1 MESRQSRMDKYYDSD
16 IDIDDSSVTTS
27 RTKKNQE
34 LYKEV
39 GTLDLED
46 FDLNNNVS
54 IIGESTESISLDE
67 IQDIL
72 SEKYRDN
79 NRSKSIGDTEE
90 IALPKINLDETREY
104 DLNSI
109 LEKVKESKE
118 VDYEEE
124 RLRKVRSSQYDI
136 LKDLDKLTNEEE
148 IDEEDLY
155 ADEMVSTD
163 EIIEPKEEIKV
174 VAEDAKQEKE
184 LLDLIDTIV
193 AKELISDDTDEI
205 AVTEDNSEE
214 VVGELD
220 PLDILSDLRG
230 DDDTKVMGAI
240 QIDEETEKT
249 LGLDTN
255 EFAIDE
261 DEEETGELEYIP
273 EDEDSVDKKIEETE
287 EVKVTQVTED
297 TLSNSF
303 ATASIKITEEDF
315 DDFDDLKEKGGFGKV
330 IIILVVL
337 ALVAAFVFGILIS
350 LVCATQGYETKGGA
364 KDVGVSTTQAAVLS
378 TVYMLFADFI
388 INIIFYL

>member
-1 MESRQSRMDKYYDSD
+1 MESRQSRMDKYYESD
-16 IDIDDSSVTTS
+16 IDIDDSSVTVS

-39 GTLDLED
+39 GALDLED

-79 NRSKSIGDTEE
+79 NRSRSIGDTEE

-124 RLRKVRSSQYDI
+124 RLKKVRSSQYDI
-136 LKDLDKLTNEEE
+136 LKDLDKLTNDEE

-155 ADEMVSTD
+155 ED
-163 EIIEPKEEIKV
+163 EIVSKEEILPAKPEVRV
-174 VAEDAKQEKE
+174 VAENEKQEKE

-193 AKELISDDTDEI
+193 AKELIVDDTDEI
-205 AVTEDNSEE
+205 AVVKEENISEVE
-214 VVGELD
+214 EITGELD

-230 DDDTKVMGAI
+230 DDTKVMGAI

-249 LGLDTN
+249 LGLDTD
-255 EFAIDE
+255 EIAMDEE
-261 DEEETGELEYIP
+261 DEEDTSELKYIE
-273 EDEDSVDKKIEETE
+273 EDEDSIDKKLEETE
-287 EVKVTQVTED
+287 EVRVTQVTED

-303 ATASIKITEEDF
+303 ATESLNITEDDF
-315 DDFDDLKEKGGFGKV
+315 DDFDDLKEKGGLGKV
-330 IIILVVL
+330 LIVL
-337 ALVAAFVFGILIS
+337 MVIALVIAFV
-350 LVCATQGYETKGGA
+350 
-364 KDVGVSTTQAAVLS
+364 VGLL
-378 TVYMLFADFI
+378 MLLGKI
-388 INIIFYL
+388 

>member
-1 MESRQSRMDKYYDSD
+1 MQSRQSRMDKYYESD
-16 IDIDDSSVTTS
+16 IDIDDSSVVTS

-67 IQDIL
+67 IQGIL

-79 NRSKSIGDTEE
+79 DRSKSIGDTEE

-118 VDYEEE
+118 IDYEED
-124 RLRKVRSSQYDI
+124 RLKKVRSTQYDI
-136 LKDLDKLTNEEE
+136 LKDLDKLTEEE
-148 IDEEDLY
+148 VEEEDLY
-155 ADEMVSTD
+155 ED
-163 EIIEPKEEIKV
+163 EIVSDEEVVPARPEVRV
-174 VAEDAKQEKE
+174 VAEDEKQEKE

-193 AKELISDDTDEI
+193 AKELISDDTEEI
-205 AVTEDNSEE
+205 PVDTEEE
-214 VVGELD
+214 IVGELD

-249 LGLDTN
+249 LGLST
-255 EFAIDE
+255 EEIALDE
-261 DEEETGELEYIP
+261 NDEEDTGTLEYIE
-273 EDEDSVDKKIEETE
+273 EDEDDVEIKLKEATE
-287 EVKVTQVTED
+287 EVKVTKVTED

-303 ATASIKITEEDF
+303 ATDSLKITDEDF
-315 DDFDDLKEKGGFGKV
+315 DDFADLKEKGGFGKV
-330 IIILVVL
+330 VIILGIL
-337 ALVAAFVFGILIS
+337 ALVAAFIFGII
-350 LVCATQGYETKGGA
+350 
-364 KDVGVSTTQAAVLS
+364 
-378 TVYMLFADFI
+378 LF
-388 INIIFYL
+388 INK

>member
-1 MESRQSRMDKYYDSD
+1 MQSRQSRMDKYYDSD
-16 IDIDDSSVTTS
+16 IDIDDSSVMPS
-27 RTKKNQE
+27 RTRKNQE

-79 NRSKSIGDTEE
+79 QRSKSIGDTEQIE
-90 IALPKINLDETREY
+90 LPKINLDETREY

-118 VDYEEE
+118 IDYEEE
-124 RLRKVRSSQYDI
+124 RLKKVRSSQYDI

-155 ADEMVSTD
+155 EDEIVSTEEVED
-163 EIIEPKEEIKV
+163 KKIEVRV
-174 VAEDAKQEKE
+174 VAEDEKQEKE

-193 AKELISDDTDEI
+193 AKELISDDTEEI
-205 AVTEDNSEE
+205 AVENEE
-214 VVGELD
+214 EVGELD

-240 QIDEETEKT
+240 QLDEENENT
-249 LGLDTN
+249 LGLST
-255 EFAIDE
+255 EEIALDE
-261 DEEETGELEYIP
+261 DEADEEDTNSLEYIE
-273 EDEDSVDKKIEETE
+273 EDEDETIIKEATE

-303 ATASIKITEEDF
+303 ANDSIKITEEDF
-315 DDFDDLKEKGGFGKV
+315 DDFADLKENGGLSKV
-330 IIILVVL
+330 LMILIII
-337 ALVAAFVFGILIS
+337 ALIIAFVFGVI
-350 LVCATQGYETKGGA
+350 
-364 KDVGVSTTQAAVLS
+364 VLFNK
-378 TVYMLFADFI
+378 L
-388 INIIFYL
+388 

>member
-1 MESRQSRMDKYYDSD
+1 M
-16 IDIDDSSVTTS
+16 
-27 RTKKNQE
+27 
-34 LYKEV
+34 
-39 GTLDLED
+39 
-46 FDLNNNVS
+46 
-54 IIGESTESISLDE
+54 
-67 IQDIL
+67 
-72 SEKYRDN
+72 
-79 NRSKSIGDTEE
+79 
-90 IALPKINLDETREY
+90 
-104 DLNSI
+104 
-109 LEKVKESKE
+109 
-118 VDYEEE
+118 
-124 RLRKVRSSQYDI
+124 
-136 LKDLDKLTNEEE
+136 TNEEE

-205 AVTEDNSEE
+205 AVTEDDSEE

-255 EFAIDE
+255 EFAMDE
-261 DEEETGELEYIP
+261 EEEETGELEYIP

-303 ATASIKITEEDF
+303 ATDSLKITEEDF

-337 ALVAAFVFGILIS
+337 ALVAAFVFGIL
-350 LVCATQGYETKGGA
+350 
-364 KDVGVSTTQAAVLS
+364 
-378 TVYMLFADFI
+378 MLLGKI
-388 INIIFYL
+388 

>member
-1 MESRQSRMDKYYDSD
+1 MQSRQSRMDKYYDSD
-16 IDIDDSSVTTS
+16 IDIDDNSVIPS

-79 NRSKSIGDTEE
+79 GRSKSIGDTEE

-109 LEKVKESKE
+109 LEKVKENKE
-118 VDYEEE
+118 IDYEEE
-124 RLRKVRSSQYDI
+124 RLKKVRSSQYDI
-136 LKDLDKLTNEEE
+136 LKDLDKLTNEEDIE
-148 IDEEDLY
+148 EEDLY
-155 ADEMVSTD
+155 EDDVVPPSI
-163 EIIEPKEEIKV
+163 EIEEEKHEVKV
-174 VAEDAKQEKE
+174 VAENEKQEKE
-184 LLDLIDTIV
+184 LLELIDTIV

-205 AVTEDNSEE
+205 PVENDDEP
-214 VVGELD
+214 VGELD

-249 LGLDTN
+249 LGLST
-255 EFAIDE
+255 EEIALDE
-261 DEEETGELEYIP
+261 DDEEDTGSLEYIE
-273 EDEDSVDKKIEETE
+273 EDEVEEKIKEATE

-303 ATASIKITEEDF
+303 ATDSIKITEEDF
-315 DDFDDLKEKGGFGKV
+315 DDFADLKEKGGFGKV
-330 IIILVVL
+330 VMILIIL
-337 ALVAAFVFGILIS
+337 ALIVAFIFGVIL
-350 LVCATQGYETKGGA
+350 
-364 KDVGVSTTQAAVLS
+364 
-378 TVYMLFADFI
+378 LF
-388 INIIFYL
+388 NKL

>member
-1 MESRQSRMDKYYDSD
+1 MDSRQSRMDKYYDSD
-16 IDIDDSSVTTS
+16 IDIDDSSVVTS

-124 RLRKVRSSQYDI
+124 RLKKVRSSQYDI

-155 ADEMVSTD
+155 EDEVVAIEEEEEEKVVSRP
-163 EIIEPKEEIKV
+163 EVRV
-174 VAEDAKQEKE
+174 VAEDEKQEKE
-184 LLDLIDTIV
+184 LLELIDTIV

-205 AVTEDNSEE
+205 VTVEEDNEE
-214 VVGELD
+214 LTGELD

-255 EFAIDE
+255 EFAMYE

-287 EVKVTQVTED
+287 EVKVTQITED

-303 ATASIKITEEDF
+303 ATDSLKITAEDF

-330 IIILVVL
+330 LIILVVL
-337 ALVAAFVFGILIS
+337 ALVAAFVYGIL
-350 LVCATQGYETKGGA
+350 
-364 KDVGVSTTQAAVLS
+364 
-378 TVYMLFADFI
+378 MLLGKI
-388 INIIFYL
+388 

>member
-1 MESRQSRMDKYYDSD
+1 MQSRQSRMDKYYDSN
-16 IDIDDSSVTTS
+16 IDIDDSSVMPS

-79 NRSKSIGDTEE
+79 GRNKSIGDTEE

-109 LEKVKESKE
+109 LEKVKENKE
-118 VDYEEE
+118 IDYEEE

-136 LKDLDKLTNEEE
+136 LKDLDKLNNDEDIE
-148 IDEEDLY
+148 EEDLY
-155 ADEMVSTD
+155 EDDVVLPSN
-163 EIIEPKEEIKV
+163 EIVEEKVEVKV
-174 VAEDAKQEKE
+174 VAENEKQEKE
-184 LLDLIDTIV
+184 LLELIDTIV

-205 AVTEDNSEE
+205 PIEIDDEP
-214 VVGELD
+214 VGELD

-249 LGLDTN
+249 LGLFT
-255 EFAIDE
+255 EEIVLDE
-261 DEEETGELEYIP
+261 DEEYEDTASLECIE
-273 EDEDSVDKKIEETE
+273 EDEVESKIKEATE

-303 ATASIKITEEDF
+303 ATESIKITDEDF
-315 DDFDDLKEKGGFGKV
+315 DDFADLKEKGGLGKV
-330 IIILVVL
+330 VMILIIL
-337 ALVAAFVFGILIS
+337 ALIVAFVFGVIL
-350 LVCATQGYETKGGA
+350 
-364 KDVGVSTTQAAVLS
+364 
-378 TVYMLFADFI
+378 LF
-388 INIIFYL
+388 NKL

>member
-1 MESRQSRMDKYYDSD
+1 MDSRQSRMDKYYDSD
-16 IDIDDSSVTTS
+16 IDIDDSSVVTS

-124 RLRKVRSSQYDI
+124 RLKKVRSSQYDI

-155 ADEMVSTD
+155 EDEVVAIEEEEEEKVVSRP
-163 EIIEPKEEIKV
+163 EVRV
-174 VAEDAKQEKE
+174 VAEDEKQEKE
-184 LLDLIDTIV
+184 LLELIDTIV

-205 AVTEDNSEE
+205 VTVEEDNEE
-214 VVGELD
+214 ITGELD

-255 EFAIDE
+255 EFAMYE

-287 EVKVTQVTED
+287 EVKVTQITED

-303 ATASIKITEEDF
+303 ATDSLKITAEDF

-330 IIILVVL
+330 LIILVVL
-337 ALVAAFVFGILIS
+337 ALVAAFVYGIL
-350 LVCATQGYETKGGA
+350 
-364 KDVGVSTTQAAVLS
+364 
-378 TVYMLFADFI
+378 MLLGKI
-388 INIIFYL
+388 

>member
-1 MESRQSRMDKYYDSD
+1 MDSRQSRMDKYYDSD
-16 IDIDDSSVTTS
+16 IDIDDSSVVTS

-124 RLRKVRSSQYDI
+124 RLKKVRSSQYDI

-155 ADEMVSTD
+155 EDEVVAIEDEEEEKVVSRP
-163 EIIEPKEEIKV
+163 EVRV
-174 VAEDAKQEKE
+174 VAEDEKQEKE
-184 LLDLIDTIV
+184 LLELIDTIV

-205 AVTEDNSEE
+205 VTVEEDNEE
-214 VVGELD
+214 ITGELD

-255 EFAIDE
+255 EFAMDE

-273 EDEDSVDKKIEETE
+273 EDEDSVDKKLEETE

-303 ATASIKITEEDF
+303 ATDSLKITAEDF

-330 IIILVVL
+330 LIILVVL
-337 ALVAAFVFGILIS
+337 ALVAAFVYGIL
-350 LVCATQGYETKGGA
+350 
-364 KDVGVSTTQAAVLS
+364 
-378 TVYMLFADFI
+378 MLLGKI
-388 INIIFYL
+388 

>member
-16 IDIDDSSVTTS
+16 IEIDDSSARTS

-67 IQDIL
+67 IQGIL

-118 VDYEEE
+118 VDYEAE
-124 RLRKVRSSQYDI
+124 RLKKVRSSQYDI

-155 ADEMVSTD
+155 ED
-163 EIIEPKEEIKV
+163 EIVSDEEIVPARPEVKV
-174 VAEDAKQEKE
+174 VAEDAKQERE

-205 AVTEDNSEE
+205 PISNDEDSKLLEE
-214 VVGELD
+214 DVEITGELD

-249 LGLDTN
+249 LGLDTD
-255 EFAIDE
+255 EFAM
-261 DEEETGELEYIP
+261 DEEDTAELEYIE
-273 EDEDSVDKKIEETE
+273 EDEESVDKKIEETE

-303 ATASIKITEEDF
+303 ATDSLKITEEDF

-330 IIILVVL
+330 LIILIVL
-337 ALVAAFVFGILIS
+337 GLVAAFI
-350 LVCATQGYETKGGA
+350 
-364 KDVGVSTTQAAVLS
+364 VGLL
-378 TVYMLFADFI
+378 MLLGKI
-388 INIIFYL
+388 

>member
-163 EIIEPKEEIKV
+163 EIIETKEEIKV

-205 AVTEDNSEE
+205 AVTEDNNEE

-255 EFAIDE
+255 EFAMDE
-261 DEEETGELEYIP
+261 EEEETGELEYIP

-303 ATASIKITEEDF
+303 ATDSLKITEEDF

-337 ALVAAFVFGILIS
+337 ALVAAFVFGIL
-350 LVCATQGYETKGGA
+350 
-364 KDVGVSTTQAAVLS
+364 
-378 TVYMLFADFI
+378 MLLGKI
-388 INIIFYL
+388 

>member
-1 MESRQSRMDKYYDSD
+1 MQSRQSRMDKYYDSD
-16 IDIDDSSVTTS
+16 IDIDDSSVVPS

-72 SEKYRDN
+72 SEKYRDSGRN
-79 NRSKSIGDTEE
+79 KSIGDTEE

-109 LEKVKESKE
+109 LEKVKENKE
-118 VDYEEE
+118 IDYEEE
-124 RLRKVRSSQYDI
+124 RLKKVRSSQYDI
-136 LKDLDKLTNEEE
+136 LKDLDKLTNEEDIE
-148 IDEEDLY
+148 EEDLY
-155 ADEMVSTD
+155 EDDVVPPSMEIEDEKPEV
-163 EIIEPKEEIKV
+163 KV
-174 VAEDAKQEKE
+174 VAENEKQEKE
-184 LLDLIDTIV
+184 LLELIDTIV

-205 AVTEDNSEE
+205 PIENDDEP
-214 VVGELD
+214 VGELD

-249 LGLDTN
+249 LGLST
-255 EFAIDE
+255 EEIALDE
-261 DEEETGELEYIP
+261 DDEEDTGSLEYIE
-273 EDEDSVDKKIEETE
+273 EDEVESKIKEATE

-303 ATASIKITEEDF
+303 ATDSIKITEEDF
-315 DDFDDLKEKGGFGKV
+315 DDFADLKEKSGFGKV
-330 IIILVVL
+330 VMILIIL
-337 ALVAAFVFGILIS
+337 ALIVAFIFGVIL
-350 LVCATQGYETKGGA
+350 
-364 KDVGVSTTQAAVLS
+364 
-378 TVYMLFADFI
+378 LF
-388 INIIFYL
+388 NKL

>member
-155 ADEMVSTD
+155 ADEMVSTG

-205 AVTEDNSEE
+205 AVTEDNNEE

-303 ATASIKITEEDF
+303 ATGSLKITEEDF

-337 ALVAAFVFGILIS
+337 ALVAAFVFGIL
-350 LVCATQGYETKGGA
+350 
-364 KDVGVSTTQAAVLS
+364 
-378 TVYMLFADFI
+378 MLLGKI
-388 INIIFYL
+388 

>member
-174 VAEDAKQEKE
+174 VAEDPKQEKE

-205 AVTEDNSEE
+205 AVTEDNNEE

-261 DEEETGELEYIP
+261 DEEGTGELEYIP

-303 ATASIKITEEDF
+303 ATDSLKITEEDF

-337 ALVAAFVFGILIS
+337 ALVAAFVFGIL
-350 LVCATQGYETKGGA
+350 
-364 KDVGVSTTQAAVLS
+364 
-378 TVYMLFADFI
+378 MLLGKI
-388 INIIFYL
+388 

>member
-1 MESRQSRMDKYYDSD
+1 MESRQSRMDKYYNSD
-16 IDIDDSSVTTS
+16 IDIDDNSVTTS
-27 RTKKNQE
+27 RTRKNQE

-109 LEKVKESKE
+109 LEKVKGSKE

-124 RLRKVRSSQYDI
+124 RLKKVRSSQYDI

-148 IDEEDLY
+148 IEEEDLY
-155 ADEMVSTD
+155 EYEDNNVSETSENDVVSDIDKIEETSKPEKEMDTT
-163 EIIEPKEEIKV
+163 
-174 VAEDAKQEKE
+174 EKE

-193 AKELISDDTDEI
+193 AKELIDEESLE
-205 AVTEDNSEE
+205 VEKEE
-214 VVGELD
+214 EFVGELD

-240 QIDEETEKT
+240 QIDEETSKT
-249 LGLDTN
+249 LGLDTE
-255 EFAIDE
+255 EFAVDDEE
-261 DEEETGELEYIP
+261 DEETQTLDYIE
-273 EDEDSVDKKIEETE
+273 EDEVEEKIKETTE
-287 EVKVTQVTED
+287 EVKINKVSED
-297 TLSNSF
+297 TMSDSF
-303 ATASIKITEEDF
+303 ITGSVKITDDDF
-315 DDFDDLKEKGGFGKV
+315 DDFDDLKEQGGIGKV
-330 IIILVVL
+330 ILKLVILLIVIAFIAGLVIL
-337 ALVAAFVFGILIS
+337 ANKFLNLG
-350 LVCATQGYETKGGA
+350 
-364 KDVGVSTTQAAVLS
+364 
-378 TVYMLFADFI
+378 LF
-388 INIIFYL
+388 

>member
-205 AVTEDNSEE
+205 AVTEDSNEE

-303 ATASIKITEEDF
+303 ATGSLKITEEDF

-337 ALVAAFVFGILIS
+337 ALVAAFVFGIL
-350 LVCATQGYETKGGA
+350 
-364 KDVGVSTTQAAVLS
+364 
-378 TVYMLFADFI
+378 MLLGKI
-388 INIIFYL
+388 

>member
-163 EIIEPKEEIKV
+163 EIIETKEEIKV

-205 AVTEDNSEE
+205 AVTEDNNEE

-261 DEEETGELEYIP
+261 DEEETGKLEYIP

-303 ATASIKITEEDF
+303 ATDSLKITEEDY

-337 ALVAAFVFGILIS
+337 ALVAAFVFGIL
-350 LVCATQGYETKGGA
+350 
-364 KDVGVSTTQAAVLS
+364 
-378 TVYMLFADFI
+378 MLLGKI
-388 INIIFYL
+388 

>member
-1 MESRQSRMDKYYDSD
+1 MQSRQSRMDKYYDGD
-16 IDIDDSSVTTS
+16 IDIDDNYIVPS

-39 GTLDLED
+39 GTLDLKD

-54 IIGESTESISLDE
+54 IIGESTESINLDE

-79 NRSKSIGDTEE
+79 NTSKSIGDTEE

-118 VDYEEE
+118 IDYEED

-136 LKDLDKLTNEEE
+136 LKDLDKLTNDEE
-148 IDEEDLY
+148 IEEEDL
-155 ADEMVSTD
+155 EQEFIVEESKQEVRVVSEGD
-163 EIIEPKEEIKV
+163 NS
-174 VAEDAKQEKE
+174 EKE
-184 LLDLIDTIV
+184 LLELIDTIV
-193 AKELISDDTDEI
+193 AKELINDDTDEI
-205 AVTEDNSEE
+205 SVQDSLKEE
-214 VVGELD
+214 GGELD

-249 LGLDTN
+249 LGLST
-255 EFAIDE
+255 EEIAIDDNDEGTDSLEYIEE
-261 DEEETGELEYIP
+261 DEESI
-273 EDEDSVDKKIEETE
+273 DSKIRETE
-287 EVKVTQVTED
+287 EIKVTQVTDD

-303 ATASIKITEEDF
+303 ANDSLKIISEDF
-315 DDFDDLKEKGGFGKV
+315 EDFADLKEKGGIGKIILIL
-330 IIILVVL
+330 IIIVLVI
-337 ALVAAFVFGILIS
+337 AFVLG
-350 LVCATQGYETKGGA
+350 
-364 KDVGVSTTQAAVLS
+364 
-378 TVYMLFADFI
+378 MLM
-388 INIIFYL
+388 LLGKK

>member
-1 MESRQSRMDKYYDSD
+1 MDSRQSRMDKYYDSD
-16 IDIDDSSVTTS
+16 IDIDDSSVVTS

-124 RLRKVRSSQYDI
+124 RLKKVRSSQYDI

-155 ADEMVSTD
+155 EDEVVAIEDEEEEKVVSRP
-163 EIIEPKEEIKV
+163 EVRV
-174 VAEDAKQEKE
+174 VAEDEKQEKE
-184 LLDLIDTIV
+184 LLELIDTIV

-205 AVTEDNSEE
+205 VTVEEDNEE
-214 VVGELD
+214 LTGELD

-255 EFAIDE
+255 EFAMYE

-287 EVKVTQVTED
+287 EVKVTQITED

-303 ATASIKITEEDF
+303 ATDSLKITAEDF

-330 IIILVVL
+330 LIILVVL
-337 ALVAAFVFGILIS
+337 ALVAAFVYGIL
-350 LVCATQGYETKGGA
+350 
-364 KDVGVSTTQAAVLS
+364 
-378 TVYMLFADFI
+378 MLLGKI
-388 INIIFYL
+388 

>member
-1 MESRQSRMDKYYDSD
+1 MQSRQSRMDKYYDSD
-16 IDIDDSSVTTS
+16 IDIDIDDSSAVSS

-39 GTLDLED
+39 GTLDLKD

-54 IIGESTESISLDE
+54 IIGESTESINLNE

-79 NRSKSIGDTEE
+79 DRRKSIGDTEE

-118 VDYEEE
+118 VDYEED

-136 LKDLDKLTNEEE
+136 LKDLDKLNNEEE
-148 IDEEDLY
+148 IEEEDL
-155 ADEMVSTD
+155 D
-163 EIIEPKEEIKV
+163 EIVEEVEEVKQEVRV
-174 VAEDAKQEKE
+174 VAEGDKQEKE
-184 LLDLIDTIV
+184 LLELIDTIV
-193 AKELISDDTDEI
+193 AKELISDEEEGATVIDIPEEDT
-205 AVTEDNSEE
+205 
-214 VVGELD
+214 GELD

-249 LGLDTN
+249 LGIDTDEIALDN
-255 EFAIDE
+255 
-261 DEEETGELEYIP
+261 EEENTEPLELIE
-273 EDEDSVDKKIEETE
+273 EDEDSVDSKLKETD
-287 EVKVTQVTED
+287 EVKITKVSED

-303 ATASIKITEEDF
+303 ATESIKITEEDF
-315 DDFDDLKEKGGFGKV
+315 DDFDDLKEKGGIGKLLFIL
-330 IIILVVL
+330 IIL
-337 ALVAAFVFGILIS
+337 ALVVAFVVGIVMLIN
-350 LVCATQGYETKGGA
+350 K
-364 KDVGVSTTQAAVLS
+364 
-378 TVYMLFADFI
+378 
-388 INIIFYL
+388 